1 MVQMQTTERC
11 LFRNQGIINRTILF
25 FLKPVLTIKVWY
37 GYFHLKS
44 LSGPHICG
52 REHAARSLPEP
63 HLRLGRE
70 PRGQGTACSCLVCDR
85 ERKMK
90 IDSNADVESHA

>member
-1 MVQMQTTERC
+1 MR
-11 LFRNQGIINRTILF
+11 
-25 FLKPVLTIKVWY
+25 
-37 GYFHLKS
+37 S

-70 PRGQGTACSCLVCDR
+70 HRGQGTACSRLVCDQ

-90 IDSNADVESHA
+90 IGSSADIESHAMF